1 MNLLLYFTKCRR
13 KNESKKDTLA
23 KKEVA
28 EKRGTWIDWE
38 HLKSCG
44 KLLARCRYT
53 LKYTYPKAY
62 MMPTGKEKDLFEYQ
76 QGLSVKNKGSLIN

>member
-1 MNLLLYFTKCRR
+1 MNR
-13 KNESKKDTLA
+13 KKDTLA

-38 HLKSCG
+38 HLKSSG

-76 QGLSVKNKGSLIN
+76 QGNFLLVQID

>member
-1 MNLLLYFTKCRR
+1 M
-13 KNESKKDTLA
+13 
-23 KKEVA
+23 A
-28 EKRGTWIDWE
+28 EKRGTWINWE

-76 QGLSVKNKGSLIN
+76 QGLENQKFTVRITGATTSHDLEF

>member
-1 MNLLLYFTKCRR
+1 M
-13 KNESKKDTLA
+13 
-23 KKEVA
+23 A

-38 HLKSCG
+38 HLKSSG

-76 QGLSVKNKGSLIN
+76 QGNF